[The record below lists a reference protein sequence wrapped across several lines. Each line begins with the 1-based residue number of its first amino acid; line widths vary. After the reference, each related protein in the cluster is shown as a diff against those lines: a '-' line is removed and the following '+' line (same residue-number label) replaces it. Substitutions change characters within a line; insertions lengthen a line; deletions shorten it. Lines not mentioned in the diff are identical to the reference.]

1 MTRHV
6 WAMGLAALLAGCAGV
21 AKRNVDPTILQMR
34 LVANEAGPDTEAM
47 TLRTARG
54 EEAIH
59 VQKAVLLN
67 AADVRRAWVDAK
79 SAAPGTHSIGL
90 AFNKQ
95 GAEKFEAVTTANIGR
110 RLAIVVDGKV
120 LSAPVIRSAIRDRA
134 QIAGAFTLE
143 EARAMARKISAAA
156 GG

>member
-6 WAMGLAALLAGCAGV
+6 WAIGLAALLAGCAPV
-21 AKRNVDPTILQMR
+21 AKRNVDPNILQMR

-54 EEAIH
+54 EETIH

-67 AADVRRAWVDAK
+67 AADVQGARVDAE
-79 SAAPGTHSIGL
+79 SAVPDTHSIGL

-95 GAEKFEAVTTANIGR
+95 GAVKFERVTTANIGR
-110 RLAIVVDGKV
+110 RLALVVDGKV
-120 LSAPVIRSAIRDRA
+120 LSAPTIRTAIRERA
-134 QIAGAFTLE
+134 KIAGAFTLD
-143 EARAMARKISAAA
+143 EARDIAGKINAAA
-156 GG
+156 GR